1 MSDRNKCN
9 TTRNPLVIA
18 VVREFESGVEVIRTL
33 DDLVY
38 RKAANGTGSVGGHF
52 RHNLDFAN
60 SFLNGISE
68 GKIDYNK
75 RERDVR
81 VEEDRQYAL
90 EKVTFAAKRIESLAP
105 ELLERFVMIR
115 SELDR
120 NIWHA
125 SSVSRELEFLLSHT
139 VHHHA
144 MIAEKLA
151 GFGIAIEGNFGVAV
165 STLQYWKQKAA

>member
-1 MSDRNKCN
+1 M
-9 TTRNPLVIA
+9 IA
-18 VVREFESGVEVIRTL
+18 VVGELERGIEAISRL

-52 RHNLDFAN
+52 RHNLDFVN

-68 GKIDYNK
+68 GRIDYNK

-81 VEEDRQYAL
+81 VEEDRQYAC
-90 EKVTFAAKRIESLAP
+90 EKLIFAAKRIDSLTA

-151 GFGIAIEGNFGVAV
+151 GFEIAVGGNFGVAA
-165 STLQYWKQKAA
+165 STLDYWKQNAA